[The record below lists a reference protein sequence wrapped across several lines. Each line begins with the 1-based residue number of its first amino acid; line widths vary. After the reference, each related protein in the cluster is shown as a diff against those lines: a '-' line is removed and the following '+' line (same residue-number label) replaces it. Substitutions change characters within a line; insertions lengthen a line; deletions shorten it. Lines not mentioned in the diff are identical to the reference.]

1 MRRTRPCPLRGFWE
15 SKIRVSRIEDNAYP
29 HEDAVSESAI
39 NNVFRP
45 ITHLVPKLLMISA
58 QPTATRVSDKT

>member
-1 MRRTRPCPLRGFWE
+1 MPRTRPCPLRGFWG
-15 SKIRVSRIEDNAYP
+15 SKIRVPRIEDSACLN
-29 HEDAVSESAI
+29 EDAISEYAM
-39 NNVFRP
+39 NNVFRA